1 MDVVVGAK
9 KEIKEDLKELNKKVN
24 FLYKNLGI
32 QAENHG
38 EMPEDS
44 EAIEA
49 KQKV

>member
-24 FLYKNLGI
+24 FLYENLGI
-32 QAENHG
+32 HDDSHG
-38 EMPEDS
+38 EKPEDS

-49 KQKV
+49 EQKV

>member
-9 KEIKEDLKELNKKVN
+9 KEIKEDLKELNKKVK

-32 QAENHG
+32 QGENHD
-38 EMPEDS
+38 EMQEDS

>member
-24 FLYKNLGI
+24 FLYEKLG
-32 QAENHG
+32 NHD
-38 EMPEDS
+38 ESHEDS